1 MYKFCNGDLNKFF
14 LLLRKGIYPYEYIDS
29 WERFDE
35 NTIPPKE
42 AFYSELNLENIT
54 DKDYGHVKK
63 VWEAFEIINLGE
75 YHDLYVQCD
84 TLLMYLKTLEIS
96 AFKYM
101 GLILPI
107 FCLLQD

>member
-1 MYKFCNGDLNKFF
+1 MLISISFFCYYK
-14 LLLRKGIYPYEYIDS
+14 KGIYPYGYIDI
-29 WERFDE
+29 WERLVE
-35 NTIPPKE
+35 NTISPKE
-42 AFYSELNLENIT
+42 AFNSELNLENIT
-54 DKDYGHVKK
+54 DKDYGHIKK
-63 VWEAFEIINLGE
+63 VWEAFEMINLGE